1 MGLTLMEVLVRALK
15 KLEDLSFQRF
25 IEKLSVWEVREEY
38 KEIPNDELTGKE
50 PEKVAG
56 LINTYY
62 RYAYGAELTM
72 AVLEDIDEKKV
83 REELQQ
89 DLRIVDIPGHGLGTA
104 MFTDKVN
111 FIDNH
116 RSELIRRMTDVD
128 PVLNDLQDQGLLT
141 REQYNDVMENITLE
155 EKMEDLCAIIRHLED
170 TEKYTAYTVLEE
182 HNERLVKGLETE
194 DTKWGDLW
202 PCVTEEEGKQHQK
215 PPNPILRMG
224 LTLQEVLIRTLKK
237 LEESS
242 FQRFIKNL
250 SVWEAREEYEY
261 ENIPKNELTGKN
273 PEHIAGLINTYYK
286 YAYGAEVTLAILED
300 IDEKKVRE
308 ELQQELKEVDILRQ
322 GLGTRMF
329 TDRVN
334 FICYDRLDLDLMMAL
349 IDTNSVLH
357 DLRDQDLLTQ
367 DQFNDV
373 VEKETWNDL
382 YDIIR
387 TWEDT
392 EKYMAHTVLKKYSS
406 GVHHFLVRHTN
417 DLICII
423 KEVNPVVEDLRSNHL
438 LAENQYADLQAMTTP
453 AEQMRLLCAIVQHQ
467 LDKVKDQFYISLWR
481 YNYTAITDFEK
492 SKPWSST
499 VFSNDLQDGT
509 GSSELFY
516 SAGDPARNKKELTQ
530 DMHYI
535 PPVMGASLT
544 LGEPGIWSGSHSKRS
559 TFARNDNLKY
569 KEARE
574 YVQSETQN
582 CSPDDDYLDFGGR
595 DAQSETQNCSPDDD
609 YLDFGGRDTQSDPH
623 ENYDLFR
630 NEDSDFAL
638 NPYQK
643 ERKHFVDE
651 HCWDLIRRIIMVDPV
666 LDDLQEQNLV
676 TQEQYDALMK
686 LKTPQKKMIDL
697 YDIVRFWTNLKK
709 DQVYLALRQH
719 NPAFIRVLEKSDQ
732 MLKSR
737 NRNKGSYYMKLTL
750 DLETGSS
757 AGEHF
762 LDKNKSGL
770 INVMS
775 TADPVVEDLREE
787 GLLTEE
793 QYHNILLK
801 ETSKEKMAEIYN
813 ITDSFDNVKKDKVY
827 LALRTH
833 NRSHIRVM
841 ERISNP
847 SLSVSENSG
856 DAVKYIDLGPEEK
869 DNHTV
874 WKVPGSIIFTIICCI
889 CKEMYKTPVTLICG
903 HNYCLEC
910 IDKTWNNQDS
920 DDTSCPIC
928 RRRFKNRPELNKN
941 LVLCQIAEFCQ
952 SSKSDKKT
960 HEYCTYCTSPLPRRA
975 VKQCLLCDAFL
986 CEDHLKVHSKQAE
999 HVLLD
1004 PSVSPKNRKCS
1015 IHKTVLEYYCSQDSA
1030 CVCSHCCIVG
1040 EHKGHQVIPI
1050 GEAMEMKK
1058 DKLRDT
1064 EENLKLKK
1072 SEIEKSIKI
1081 CLLKVQEKAHTASE
1095 TVEVEEMREIL
1106 ELVQGGLFI
1115 EEGQAEYLVEDLIR
1129 QLEAKRSHLTQCI
1142 AHIEELCYD
1151 TDPFLVLQDQEDYN
1165 L

>member
-1 MGLTLMEVLVRALK
+1 
-15 KLEDLSFQRF
+15 
-25 IEKLSVWEVREEY
+25 
-38 KEIPNDELTGKE
+38 
-50 PEKVAG
+50 
-56 LINTYY
+56 
-62 RYAYGAELTM
+62 
-72 AVLEDIDEKKV
+72 
-83 REELQQ
+83 
-89 DLRIVDIPGHGLGTA
+89 
-104 MFTDKVN
+104 
-111 FIDNH
+111 
-116 RSELIRRMTDVD
+116 
-128 PVLNDLQDQGLLT
+128 
-141 REQYNDVMENITLE
+141 
-155 EKMEDLCAIIRHLED
+155 
-170 TEKYTAYTVLEE
+170 
-182 HNERLVKGLETE
+182 
-194 DTKWGDLW
+194 
-202 PCVTEEEGKQHQK
+202 
-215 PPNPILRMG
+215 MG

-261 ENIPKNELTGKN
+261 GNIPKNELTGKN
-273 PEHIAGLINTYYK
+273 PEHIAGLINTYYN

-308 ELQQELKEVDILRQ
+308 ELQQDLKEVDILGQ

-334 FICYDRLDLDLMMAL
+334 FIYYDTLGLMMAL
-349 IDTNSVLH
+349 IDTSSVLH

-367 DQFNDV
+367 NQFNDV
-373 VEKETWNDL
+373 VEKETCKDL

-392 EKYMAHTVLKKYSS
+392 EKYMAYTVLKKYHDELCNLGSQGWSANDWIYSS

-453 AEQMRLLCAIVQHQ
+453 EEQMRLLCSIVQHQ

-481 YNYTAITDFEK
+481 YNYTAITDLEK
-492 SKPWSST
+492 STKSTTSSLSSNPWSNT
-499 VFSNDLQDGT
+499 ALSNDLQDGT
-509 GSSELFY
+509 GSSELFH

-530 DMHYI
+530 DIHYI
-535 PPVMGASLT
+535 PPSMGASLT

-595 DAQSETQNCSPDDD
+595 DVQSETQNCSPDND

-630 NEDSDFAL
+630 SEDSDFAL

-709 DQVYLALRQH
+709 DKVYLALRQH

-775 TADPVVEDLREE
+775 TVDPVVEDLREE

-841 ERISNP
+841 ERISKP

-869 DNHTV
+869 DDHTV

-975 VKQCLLCDAFL
+975 VKHCLLCDAFL
-986 CEDHLKVHSKQAE
+986 CENHLKVHSKQAE

-1050 GEAMEMKK
+1050 GEAMEIKK

-1072 SEIEKSIKI
+1072 LEIEKSIKI
-1081 CLLKVQEKAHTASE
+1081 CMLKVLEKAHTASE

-1106 ELVQGGLFI
+1106 QLVQGGLFI
-1115 EEGQAEYLVEDLIR
+1115 EGQAEYLVEDLIR
-1129 QLEAKRSHLTQCI
+1129 QLEVKRSHLTQCI
-1142 AHIEELCYD
+1142 AHIEELCYN
-1151 TDPFLVLQDQEDYN
+1151 TDPFQVLQDQEDYN